1 MCSLFM
7 LLETIQSLM
16 ASLGGGKW
24 QCLECGYE
32 SKSTNVKYHIEAKH
46 VESAGHRCPEC
57 GDFLRTRHML
67 NTHLSLKPRK
77 NRDCNDYIFPTIPT
91 PYAT

>member
-57 GDFLRTRHML
+57 GDFLRTTHML
-67 NTHLSLKPRK
+67 NTHLSLKHRK
-77 NRDCNDYIFPTIPT
+77 NRDFRVMM
-91 PYAT
+91 